1 MLMILLI
8 ITIVGSVVL
17 YELINLI
24 VLEISESTIWYR
36 IQQILAYM
44 IALEFA
50 IVPFLHYDVITL
62 VICAISSA
70 HFICDSIIYYNQ
82 AKAIDDFYSDEDENE
97 EEK

>member
-1 MLMILLI
+1 MLMILI
-8 ITIVGSVVL
+8 IAIVVSIIC

-24 VLEISESTIWYR
+24 VLETSDSLIWYR
-36 IQQILAYM
+36 IQQFLAYI

-50 IVPFLHYDVITL
+50 IVPFLHYDIITL

-70 HFICDSIIYYNQ
+70 HFICDSIIYYNE
-82 AKAIDDFYSDEDENE
+82 AKTIDDFYIDEDQNE